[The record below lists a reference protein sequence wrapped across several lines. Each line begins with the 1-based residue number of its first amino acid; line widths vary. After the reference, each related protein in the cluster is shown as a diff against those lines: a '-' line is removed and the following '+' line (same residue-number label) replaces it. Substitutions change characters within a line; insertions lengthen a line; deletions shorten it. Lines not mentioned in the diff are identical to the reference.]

1 MNLIEKLIR
10 IDKETLLGSCK
21 TGRGI
26 YSVYF

>member
-10 IDKETLLGSCK
+10 IDKETLLKKDK